1 MKTMRALLIF
11 SGAFFAVATGS
22 AQTIQIVVLD
32 RSVDYTQTVAGSASL
47 ASATPYEA
55 SVFINGTN
63 LNQLSSVSFKKP
75 GDGLTVYSGVQD
87 GSEWNAPTSG
97 NAFSTMSALDT
108 AFGAGAYT
116 MSVVRTV
123 GGAYADSSLTMTD
136 LLGTTN
142 DGLPNAPFVVATQG
156 GNPVTWSGGKMLV
169 DPSLSLTLTSTTFT
183 TNFTNGLGR
192 VGLGVFGSIADQET
206 DNEITDGSFTF
217 TGNTAQLVIAA
228 NTFTSGQTYSG
239 DMEFN
244 NIQGS
249 LVDLSGIYGG
259 SAKGIVLYSA
269 FTSFQL
275 QAIPEPSTYAAIF
288 GALAL
293 AAVAIHRRRRA
304 A

>member
-1 MKTMRALLIF
+1 MRVLMFSAGAL
-11 SGAFFAVATGS
+11 FAAAAGS
-22 AQTIQIVVLD
+22 AQTVQIVVLD
-32 RSVDYTQTVAGSASL
+32 RNVNYTQTVAGSASL
-47 ASATPYEA
+47 ASGTPYEA
-55 SVFINGTN
+55 SAFINGSN
-63 LNQLSSVSFKKP
+63 LNQLSSFSFKKP
-75 GDGLTVYSGVQD
+75 GDAVTVYSGTQD
-87 GSEWNAPTSG
+87 GSEWSAPTSG
-97 NAFSTMSALDT
+97 NAFSTMSALNT
-108 AFGAGAYT
+108 AFGAGTYT
-116 MSVVRTV
+116 ISAVRTV
-123 GGAYADSSLTMTD
+123 GGAYSDSSLTMTD

-142 DGLPNAPFVVATQG
+142 DGLPNTPFVIATQG

-169 DPSLSLTLTSTTFT
+169 DPTLSLTLTSTTFT
-183 TNFTNGLGR
+183 TNFTNGQGR
-192 VGLGVFGSIADQET
+192 IGLGVFGSIADQET

-228 NTFTSGQTYSG
+228 NTFTSGQSYNG

-275 QAIPEPSTYAAIF
+275 QAIPEPSTYAAIL

-293 AAVAIHRRRRA
+293 AGVAIHRRRRA